1 MMITINSKK
10 EGFRRCGVAH
20 PARPTEY
27 PNGRFSKK
35 ELALLQEEPML
46 VVTVTEDVKEVKDQ
60 TKDTTDKKVK

>member
-1 MMITINSKK
+1 MITINSKK